1 MGPNQR
7 FRATYAKRFRADMN
21 SFKESI
27 GGFLTCSDRANIR
40 IAVLDSGVDK
50 SDPMIGAAIRNGKI
64 AKLKSWVGIS
74 GQDTTD
80 GQEDQAD
87 WHDTYGH
94 GTHITKLLLDAAPA
108 AEVYVA
114 KICHKKTI
122 NDQFM
127 SGIAKVRCP

>member
-1 MGPNQR
+1 M
-7 FRATYAKRFRADMN
+7 D

-27 GGFLTCSDRANIR
+27 GGFLTSSDRAKIR

-50 SDPMIGAAIRNGKI
+50 SDPMIGPAIRNGKI
-64 AKLKSWVGIS
+64 AKLKSWVEIS
-74 GQDTTD
+74 SQDTAD
-80 GQEDQAD
+80 EQEDQAD

-94 GTHITKLLLDAAPA
+94 GTHITKLLMDAAPA

-127 SGIAKVRCP
+127 SGIAKVRC